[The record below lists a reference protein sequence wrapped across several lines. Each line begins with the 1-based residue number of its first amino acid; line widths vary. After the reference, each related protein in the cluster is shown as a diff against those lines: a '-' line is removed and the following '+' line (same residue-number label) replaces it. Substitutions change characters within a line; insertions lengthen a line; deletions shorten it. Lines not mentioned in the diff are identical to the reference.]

1 MIEKMTRYSFVLPAE
16 EKESFLE
23 ALQELGFVDITRSE
37 KPVDENTSA
46 LLARIEAQRIRIA
59 EIEQGCDPELKALQA
74 ETARLE
80 AEAATL
86 SHWGEYD
93 RGKLLGA
100 GLPIHFYCLPEKQF
114 RKVDTSSYALQVVEE
129 DGNTVYFVIVGDNAG
144 FPAAELP
151 VPDRTASEAR
161 KEAAAKKA
169 EAETYAQSLC
179 AQRSELPALRE
190 TMHKDEQELAR
201 ALAGATA
208 EDAVEGTVALLTGYA
223 PSDCESRLDPMLDRS
238 HAVYLKQAAA
248 IGDNPP
254 IKLRN
259 NWFVRQFE
267 VLTQMYG
274 SPAYDEFD
282 PTPILGPF
290 FLLFFALCMGD
301 AGYGLLLIAI
311 GWLIGKKV
319 PSMASFSPLV
329 MMLGGATFVVGIVL
343 HTFFGINL
351 HEAAWVPDWLKTV
364 MITGQVAG
372 YDAQM
377 VLAIGIGVFHIC
389 LAMVV
394 KAVCYTRKDGFLQ
407 TLGTWGWTL
416 LIVGGV
422 ILAGIAFTGV
432 IDRTVTKWAVIILGA
447 VSACGIFLFNKPG
460 RNPLLNI
467 GAGLWDSYN
476 TATGLLGD
484 VLSYLRLFALGMAGG
499 MLGQT
504 FNMLAGMVL
513 DAPVPG
519 VNWLGFLIILLI
531 GHGLNLAL
539 SCLGAFVHP
548 LRLTFVE
555 YFKNS
560 GYQGTGRAYKPLK

>member
-1 MIEKMTRYSFVLPAE
+1 MIEPMTRYYFLLLSGQ
-16 EKESFLE
+16 KEDFLE
-23 ALQELGFVDITRSE
+23 ELQGLGLVDITRSE
-37 KPVDENTSA
+37 KPIDERSSA
-46 LLARIEAQRIRIA
+46 LLARIEAQRRVIS
-59 EIEQGCDPELKALQA
+59 EIESGRDAHLKEL
-74 ETARLE
+74 ETETVRLE
-80 AEAATL
+80 KEAEDLA
-86 SHWGEYD
+86 HWGAYE
-93 RGKLLGA
+93 REKLIATGI
-100 GLPIHFYCLPEKQF
+100 PVHFYRLPEKQF
-114 RKVDTSSYALQVVEE
+114 RKIPTSDYAIQVVEE
-129 DGNTVYFVIVGDNAG
+129 EGHSVRFVLLGDNAG

-151 VPDRTASEAR
+151 APDHTVTEAR
-161 KEAAAKKA
+161 AAVAAKKD
-169 EAETYAQSLC
+169 EADAYEMSLLD
-179 AQRSELPALRE
+179 RRGELPALKE
-190 TMHKDEQELAR
+190 TLHKDEQELAR
-201 ALAGATA
+201 ILAAGTA
-208 EDAVEGTVALLTGYA
+208 EEAVEGSVVLLTGYA
-223 PSDCESRLDPMLDRS
+223 PSDSTKQVEALLDR
-238 HAVYLKQAAA
+238 APVVWLKKEAEAA
-248 IGDNPP
+248 DNPP
-254 IKLRN
+254 VSLRN

-267 VLTQMYG
+267 LLTKMYG

-290 FLLFFALCMGD
+290 FLLFFAMCMGD
-301 AGYGLLLIAI
+301 AGYGLLLIAL
-311 GWLIGKKV
+311 GWVLGKKS

-351 HEAAWVPDWLKTV
+351 YEAAWVPDGLKSI
-364 MITGQVAG
+364 MIAGKVAG

-377 VLAIGIGVFHIC
+377 VLAIGVGVVHIC
-389 LAMVV
+389 LAMVI
-394 KAVCYTRKDGFLQ
+394 KALCYTRKNGFLQ
-407 TLGTWGWTL
+407 SLSTWGWAL

-422 ILAGIAFTGV
+422 ILGGIALTGV
-432 IDRTVTKWAVIILGA
+432 LDRSVTKWALIALGA

-476 TATGLLGD
+476 TISGLLGD

-504 FNMLAGMVL
+504 FNMLAGLVL
-513 DAPVPG
+513 QAPVPG
-519 VNWLGFLIILLI
+519 INWLGFLVILLI

-560 GYQGTGRAYKPLK
+560 GYEGTGRAYNPLK